1 MDNLKTVL
9 ATQSREELSTGQML
23 GLIALAGIAAFF
35 VGSIPIIRYPF
46 RLLMTF
52 VHEFGHGIA
61 AIITGGHF
69 ESFVINPDG
78 SGLAY
83 SAGGWRFII
92 IPAGY
97 LGVAVFAAVLI
108 TLGRSHRWSRIALGS
123 IGTMLILLT
132 LCYGRPAAF
141 SLQAIFSSI
150 LTILMGISFGTIF
163 LWVAL
168 KSPDGAII
176 FFLHLIAI
184 KAGLTAFED
193 IIGLLSFP
201 SCSQM
206 QVKTDAC
213 SMANL
218 TFIPAEVWA
227 VVWAV
232 IAVILIGGAIWSTW
246 LTNGDENVI

>member
-1 MDNLKTVL
+1 
-9 ATQSREELSTGQML
+9 
-23 GLIALAGIAAFF
+23 
-35 VGSIPIIRYPF
+35 
-46 RLLMTF
+46 MTF

-61 AIITGGHF
+61 AILTGGHF
-69 ESFVINPDG
+69 ESFVIHSDG

-108 TLGRSHRWSRIALGS
+108 KLGRSHRWSRIALGT
-123 IGTMLILLT
+123 IGITMILLT
-132 LCYGRPAAF
+132 LCYGWPGRF
-141 SLQAIFSSI
+141 SIQAIFNSF
-150 LTILMGISFGTIF
+150 LTLLMGLAFGSVF

-168 KSPDGAII
+168 KSPAGAII

-193 IIGLLSFP
+193 IIGFLSFP
-201 SCSQM
+201 SCSQLD
-206 QVKTDAC
+206 VKTDAC
-213 SMANL
+213 SMAQL
-218 TFIPAEVWA
+218 TFIPAGIWA

-232 IAVILIGGAIWSTW
+232 IATILIGGAIWSTW
-246 LTNGDENVI
+246 LTNGNENVI

>member
-61 AIITGGHF
+61 AILTGGHF
-69 ESFVINPDG
+69 ESFVIHSDG

-97 LGVAVFAAVLI
+97 LGVAIFAAVLI
-108 TLGRSHRWSRIALGS
+108 KLGRSHRWGRIALGS
-123 IGTMLILLT
+123 IGAMMILLT
-132 LCYGRPAAF
+132 LCYGWPGQF
-141 SLQAIFSSI
+141 SIQAIFNSF
-150 LTILMGISFGTIF
+150 LTLFMGVAFG
-163 LWVAL
+163 
-168 KSPDGAII
+168 SI
-176 FFLHLIAI
+176 FFMGGPQISSGCNHLL
-184 KAGLTAFED
+184 LT
-193 IIGLLSFP
+193 P
-201 SCSQM
+201 YCH
-206 QVKTDAC
+206 
-213 SMANL
+213 
-218 TFIPAEVWA
+218 
-227 VVWAV
+227 
-232 IAVILIGGAIWSTW
+232 
-246 LTNGDENVI
+246 